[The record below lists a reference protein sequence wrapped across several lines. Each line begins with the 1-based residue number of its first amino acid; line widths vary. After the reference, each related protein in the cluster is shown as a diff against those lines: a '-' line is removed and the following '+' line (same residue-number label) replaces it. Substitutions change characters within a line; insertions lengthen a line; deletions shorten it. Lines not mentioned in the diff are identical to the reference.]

1 MFRPV
6 TPLSDKDMEG
16 ADVENMDLP
25 NAVPNFDYV
34 PDFGLSSQVGRAA
47 GLNPFEGGEEEEE
60 MVDVYP
66 THEAKR
72 QKVLGWRCDDGGM
85 DFVLPSAVPDIV
97 PNNGH
102 LLDRRAGSSH
112 PRGGVK
118 EFTPAFEE
126 ANSPTE
132 KCENKLLKSLKKG
145 WNIVRRPFLHND
157 KVETLIPSE
166 LNADSDD
173 PNVKDD
179 AGLASSELN
188 NKIKP
193 EKQRMAFFDC
203 LWRGKVE
210 SVPTPLL
217 KADPAIPD
225 VREVVDLA
233 SQSKTYVGPKK
244 QKEKASKSRK
254 SNLQGEKVTVVPT
267 QQPKAISD
275 IPVGMDVPA
284 LAGPQSK
291 PKIRPDK
298 CMTLTQRFFGCFRR
312 GKVES
317 MPTSQIEA
325 DPAIPDAR
333 EVVDLADSQSKSVGL
348 KQQKQKASKSR
359 SFHNPWSKKGKS
371 KVKKDANPAIPD
383 AMDDVD
389 LASFGGIAAANARL
403 LKLGAIPENIGLKG
417 GGNPDPN
424 KAKNPGSKDVGNPEA
439 KGCKNPRPK
448 ALKALENPRRF
459 WGPNPGRFIIPTPK
473 ALENTR
479 RFWDP
484 YPARFKTRR
493 RKVVGKPAI
502 GWIRNPT
509 KFKITPPEAF
519 ENPRDSSPEDDKVVR
534 PKAFENPRRFW
545 IPKPSRF
552 KIPTPKAFENPRDPS
567 PEDDK
572 VVRPKVMN
580 VVQQAFKPPS
590 EKKRANRSVPRGPTP
605 KAFENPRDPSPED
618 DKVVRP
624 KVMNVVQQAF
634 KPPSEKKRANRS
646 VPRGPTPKAFE
657 NPRDPSPED
666 DKVVRP
672 KVMNVVQQ
680 AFKPPS
686 EKKRANRSVP
696 RGPTPKAFEN
706 PRDPS
711 PEDDKVVRPKVM
723 NVVQQAFK
731 PPSEKKR
738 ANRSVPR
745 GPTPKAFE
753 NPRDPSPEDDKVV
766 RPKVMNVVPQAFKPP
781 SEKKRANRSVP
792 RGPTPKAFENPRD
805 PSPEDDKVVRPKV
818 MNVVQQAFKPPSEK
832 KRANRSVPRGPTPKA
847 FENPRDPS
855 PEDDKVVRPKV
866 MNVVQQAFKPP
877 SEKKRANRSVPRGP
891 TPKAFENPRDPSPE
905 DDKVVRPKVINVVQQ
920 AFEPPSKKK
929 RANRSVLREPFDS
942 IYQLLYQVLGQG
954 CGGKVNKGIRI
965 SDNTPVAIK
974 QINKRKYERTLQ
986 IPGYPKPLITEVAL
1000 MLKLRDAPSCPNVI
1014 QMYDWYDTKHFYTL
1028 VLEYP
1033 LHSESLWDFVTNH
1046 RGLSENTARHLMRQA
1061 VLAVKHC
1068 LDNGVFHTDLHASN
1082 FLVQQSTMSLKLID
1096 FGAGHYLTHEAYKT
1110 SDFVGAPCCTP
1121 PEIKTAKKFHAV
1133 PANVWALGTV
1143 LYFMVLGS
1151 LPCLLND
1158 FNSGCLK
1165 TNEKD
1170 LSKEICD
1177 LLSWCLALNPS
1188 DRPTLKQI
1196 LDHDWFKTKSDKE
1209 ELLVY
1214 KIRAISTQK

>member
-16 ADVENMDLP
+16 ADVENMDFNLP

-47 GLNPFEGGEEEEE
+47 GCLNPFEGGEEEEE

-85 DFVLPSAVPDIV
+85 DFVLPCAVPDIV

-166 LNADSDD
+166 LNADSANLKDD
-173 PNVKDD
+173 P
-179 AGLASSELN
+179 GLASSELN

-244 QKEKASKSRK
+244 QKQKASKSRK

-298 CMTLTQRFFGCFRR
+298 RMTLTQRFFGCFRR

-348 KQQKQKASKSR
+348 KKQKQKASKSR

-371 KVKKDANPAIPD
+371 KVKKDANLAFPD

-389 LASFGGIAAANARL
+389 LASSGGIAAANARL
-403 LKLGAIPENIGLKG
+403 QTLGAIPENIGLKG

-439 KGCKNPRPK
+439 KGGKNPRPK
-448 ALKALENPRRF
+448 ALKALGNPRRP
-459 WGPNPGRFIIPTPK
+459 WIPNPSRAKNHGPK
-473 ALENTR
+473 E
-479 RFWDP
+479 D
-484 YPARFKTRR
+484 K
-493 RKVVGKPAI
+493 
-502 GWIRNPT
+502 NPRP
-509 KFKITPPEAF
+509 KDF
-519 ENPRDSSPEDDKVVR
+519 ENPRHPL
-534 PKAFENPRRFW
+534 
-545 IPKPSRF
+545 
-552 KIPTPKAFENPRDPS
+552 

-572 VVRPKVMN
+572 VVRPKV
-580 VVQQAFKPPS
+580 F
-590 EKKRANRSVPRGPTP
+590 
-605 KAFENPRDPSPED
+605 
-618 DKVVRP
+618 
-624 KVMNVVQQAF
+624 
-634 KPPSEKKRANRS
+634 
-646 VPRGPTPKAFE
+646 
-657 NPRDPSPED
+657 
-666 DKVVRP
+666 
-672 KVMNVVQQ
+672 
-680 AFKPPS
+680 
-686 EKKRANRSVP
+686 
-696 RGPTPKAFEN
+696 
-706 PRDPS
+706 
-711 PEDDKVVRPKVM
+711 
-723 NVVQQAFK
+723 
-731 PPSEKKR
+731 
-738 ANRSVPR
+738 
-745 GPTPKAFE
+745 
-753 NPRDPSPEDDKVV
+753 
-766 RPKVMNVVPQAFKPP
+766 
-781 SEKKRANRSVP
+781 
-792 RGPTPKAFENPRD
+792 
-805 PSPEDDKVVRPKV
+805 
-818 MNVVQQAFKPPSEK
+818 
-832 KRANRSVPRGPTPKA
+832 
-847 FENPRDPS
+847 
-855 PEDDKVVRPKV
+855 
-866 MNVVQQAFKPP
+866 
-877 SEKKRANRSVPRGP
+877 
-891 TPKAFENPRDPSPE
+891 
-905 DDKVVRPKVINVVQQ
+905 QQ
-920 AFEPPSKKK
+920 AFEPPSEKKPDDP
-929 RANRSVLREPFDS
+929 SVLRDTVDCK
-942 IYQLLYQVLGQG
+942 YQLLEDEVLGEG
-954 CGGKVNKGIRI
+954 FFGKVHKGIYK
-965 SDNTPVAIK
+965 SNGSPVAIK
-974 QINKRKYERTLQ
+974 QISKQKRPLTYLQ
-986 IPGYPKPLITEVAL
+986 SPETSEPVITEVAL
-1000 MLKLRDAPSCPNVI
+1000 MLKLGDAPSCPNVI
-1014 QMYDWYDTKHFYTL
+1014 QMYDWYETEHDLTL
-1028 VLEYP
+1028 VMEYP
-1033 LHSESLWDFVTNH
+1033 LHSESLLHFVQH
-1046 RGLSENTARHLMRQA
+1046 EEKLSENTARHLMRQA
-1061 VLAVKHC
+1061 VLAVQHC
-1068 LDNGVFHTDLHASN
+1068 LDNGVFHTDIHAGN
-1082 FLVQQSTMSLKLID
+1082 FLVQQSTMSLTLID
-1096 FGAGHYLTHEAYKT
+1096 FGAGHYLTHEAYKS

-1121 PEIKTAKKFHAV
+1121 PEIKTAKKYHAV
-1133 PANVWALGTV
+1133 PANVWALGV
-1143 LYFMVLGS
+1143 LLYFMVLRS
-1151 LPCLLND
+1151 FPSKNFL
-1158 FNSGCLK
+1158 SGYLK
-1165 TNEKD
+1165 TNEMD
-1170 LSKEICD
+1170 LSNEICD
-1177 LLSWCLALNPS
+1177 LLRWCLAPNPS

-1196 LDHDWFKTKSDKE
+1196 LHHDWFKIKSDEE

-1214 KIRAISTQK
+1214 KRRAISTQLKEG

>member
-47 GLNPFEGGEEEEE
+47 GSLNPFEGGEEEEE
-60 MVDVYP
+60 MMDVYP

-132 KCENKLLKSLKKG
+132 KCENKVLKSLKKG
-145 WNIVRRPFLHND
+145 WNKVKQPFLHND

-166 LNADSDD
+166 LNAHSAN
-173 PNVKDD
+173 PNVKDG

-203 LWRGKVE
+203 LRRGKVE

-225 VREVVDLA
+225 VREVVDPA

-244 QKEKASKSRK
+244 QKQKASKSRK

-298 CMTLTQRFFGCFRR
+298 RMTLTQRFFGCFRR

-348 KQQKQKASKSR
+348 KKQKQKASKSR

-371 KVKKDANPAIPD
+371 KVKKDANPAFPD

-389 LASFGGIAAANARL
+389 LASSGGIAAANARL
-403 LKLGAIPENIGLKG
+403 QTLGAIPENIGLKG

-424 KAKNPGSKDVGNPEA
+424 KAKNPGSKDVGSPEA

-459 WGPNPGRFIIPTPK
+459 WGPNPGRFVIPTPK

-484 YPARFKTRR
+484 NPARFKTRR
-493 RKVVGKPAI
+493 RKFVGKPAI

-509 KFKITPPEAF
+509 KFKITPP
-519 ENPRDSSPEDDKVVR
+519 
-534 PKAFENPRRFW
+534 KAL
-545 IPKPSRF
+545 
-552 KIPTPKAFENPRDPS
+552 
-567 PEDDK
+567 
-572 VVRPKVMN
+572 
-580 VVQQAFKPPS
+580 
-590 EKKRANRSVPRGPTP
+590 
-605 KAFENPRDPSPED
+605 
-618 DKVVRP
+618 
-624 KVMNVVQQAF
+624 
-634 KPPSEKKRANRS
+634 
-646 VPRGPTPKAFE
+646 
-657 NPRDPSPED
+657 
-666 DKVVRP
+666 
-672 KVMNVVQQ
+672 
-680 AFKPPS
+680 
-686 EKKRANRSVP
+686 
-696 RGPTPKAFEN
+696 
-706 PRDPS
+706 
-711 PEDDKVVRPKVM
+711 
-723 NVVQQAFK
+723 
-731 PPSEKKR
+731 
-738 ANRSVPR
+738 
-745 GPTPKAFE
+745 
-753 NPRDPSPEDDKVV
+753 
-766 RPKVMNVVPQAFKPP
+766 
-781 SEKKRANRSVP
+781 
-792 RGPTPKAFENPRD
+792 
-805 PSPEDDKVVRPKV
+805 
-818 MNVVQQAFKPPSEK
+818 
-832 KRANRSVPRGPTPKA
+832 
-847 FENPRDPS
+847 
-855 PEDDKVVRPKV
+855 
-866 MNVVQQAFKPP
+866 
-877 SEKKRANRSVPRGP
+877 
-891 TPKAFENPRDPSPE
+891 ENPRDPSPE
-905 DDKVVRPKVINVVQQ
+905 DDKVVRPKVIDVVQE
-920 AFEPPSKKK
+920 AFEPPSEKK
-929 RANRSVLREPFDS
+929 RAKRSVLREPFDS
-942 IYQLLYQVLGQG
+942 EYQLLYQVLGEG
-954 CGGKVNKGIRI
+954 CGGRVYKGIRI
-965 SDNTPVAIK
+965 SDDTPVAIK
-974 QINKRKYERTLQ
+974 QINKQKCERTIQ
-986 IPGYPKPLITEVAL
+986 IPGYPKPLIPEVAL
-1000 MLKLRDAPSCPNVI
+1000 LLKLGEAPSCPNVI
-1014 QMYDWYDTKHFYTL
+1014 QMYDWYETKHFYTL
-1028 VLEYP
+1028 MLEYP
-1033 LHSESLWDFVTNH
+1033 LHSESLWDFVTSH

-1061 VLAVKHC
+1061 VLAVQHC
-1068 LDNGVFHTDLHASN
+1068 LDKGVFHTDIHPGN
-1082 FLVQQSTMSLKLID
+1082 FLVQQSTMTLKLID
-1096 FGAGHYLTHEAYKT
+1096 FGDGHYLTHDDVCD
-1110 SDFVGAPCCTP
+1110 SDDLTGAPCCTP
-1121 PEIKTAKKFHAV
+1121 PEIYKKFRAV
-1133 PANVWALGTV
+1133 PANVWALGSV
-1143 LYFMVLGS
+1143 LYFMVLGDYPS
-1151 LPCLLND
+1151 DLKN
-1158 FNSGCLK
+1158 FQSGNLQ
-1165 TNEKD
+1165 TIEKD

-1177 LLSWCLALNPS
+1177 LLRWCLAPNPS
-1188 DRPTLKQI
+1188 DRPTLKEI
-1196 LDHDWFKTKSDKE
+1196 LDHDWFKTESDEE

-1214 KIRAISTQK
+1214 KMSALSTQK

>member
-166 LNADSDD
+166 LNAHSAN
-173 PNVKDD
+173 PNVKDI

-203 LWRGKVE
+203 LRRGKVE

-233 SQSKTYVGPKK
+233 LQSKTYVGPKK

-298 CMTLTQRFFGCFRR
+298 CKTLKQRCFGCFRR

-348 KQQKQKASKSR
+348 KKQKQKATKSR
-359 SFHNPWSKKGKS
+359 LFHNPWSKKGKS
-371 KVKKDANPAIPD
+371 KVKKDADPAIPD

-403 LKLGAIPENIGLKG
+403 QTLGAIPENIGLKG

-439 KGCKNPRPK
+439 K
-448 ALKALENPRRF
+448 ALENPR
-459 WGPNPGRFIIPTPK
+459 NPLPEDEKVVRPK
-473 ALENTR
+473 AFKNHTR
-479 RFWDP
+479 FCWDP
-484 YPARFKTRR
+484 NPARFQTRK
-493 RKVVGKPAI
+493 RKFVGKPAI

-509 KFKITPPEAF
+509 KFKITPP
-519 ENPRDSSPEDDKVVR
+519 KVL
-534 PKAFENPRRFW
+534 
-545 IPKPSRF
+545 
-552 KIPTPKAFENPRDPS
+552 
-567 PEDDK
+567 
-572 VVRPKVMN
+572 
-580 VVQQAFKPPS
+580 
-590 EKKRANRSVPRGPTP
+590 
-605 KAFENPRDPSPED
+605 
-618 DKVVRP
+618 
-624 KVMNVVQQAF
+624 
-634 KPPSEKKRANRS
+634 
-646 VPRGPTPKAFE
+646 
-657 NPRDPSPED
+657 
-666 DKVVRP
+666 
-672 KVMNVVQQ
+672 
-680 AFKPPS
+680 
-686 EKKRANRSVP
+686 
-696 RGPTPKAFEN
+696 
-706 PRDPS
+706 
-711 PEDDKVVRPKVM
+711 
-723 NVVQQAFK
+723 
-731 PPSEKKR
+731 
-738 ANRSVPR
+738 
-745 GPTPKAFE
+745 
-753 NPRDPSPEDDKVV
+753 
-766 RPKVMNVVPQAFKPP
+766 
-781 SEKKRANRSVP
+781 
-792 RGPTPKAFENPRD
+792 
-805 PSPEDDKVVRPKV
+805 
-818 MNVVQQAFKPPSEK
+818 
-832 KRANRSVPRGPTPKA
+832 
-847 FENPRDPS
+847 
-855 PEDDKVVRPKV
+855 
-866 MNVVQQAFKPP
+866 
-877 SEKKRANRSVPRGP
+877 
-891 TPKAFENPRDPSPE
+891 ENPRDPSPE
-905 DDKVVRPKVINVVQQ
+905 DDKVVRPKVIDVVQQ
-920 AFEPPSKKK
+920 AFEPPSEKK
-929 RANRSVLREPFDS
+929 RANRSLLREPFDS
-942 IYQLLYQVLGQG
+942 EYRLLYQVLGEG
-954 CGGKVNKGIRI
+954 YGGRVYKGIRK
-965 SDNTPVAIK
+965 SDDTPVAIK
-974 QINKRKYERTLQ
+974 QINKRKNERTIQ

-1014 QMYDWYDTKHFYTL
+1014 QMYDWYETEHDLTL
-1028 VLEYP
+1028 MLEYP
-1033 LHSESLWDFVTNH
+1033 LHSESLLHFVL
-1046 RGLSENTARHLMRQA
+1046 REEKLSESTARHLMRQA
-1061 VLAVKHC
+1061 VLAVQHC
-1068 LDNGVFHTDLHASN
+1068 LDNGVFHTDIHLEN
-1082 FLVQQSTMSLKLID
+1082 FLVQKSTMTLKLID
-1096 FGAGHYLTHEAYKT
+1096 FGFGYYLTHDDVCD
-1110 SDFVGAPCCTP
+1110 SDDFTGALCCTP
-1121 PEIKTAKKFHAV
+1121 PEIYKAKKFHAM

-1143 LYFMVLGS
+1143 LYFMVLGDYPS
-1151 LPCLLND
+1151 D
-1158 FNSGCLK
+1158 LK
-1165 TNEKD
+1165 KFLSMNLQTNEED
-1170 LSKEICD
+1170 LSNEIYD
-1177 LLSWCLALNPS
+1177 LLTWCLAKNPYH
-1188 DRPTLKQI
+1188 RPTLKEI
-1196 LDHDWFKTKSDKE
+1196 LDHDWFKTESDEE

-1214 KIRAISTQK
+1214 KMSALSTEK